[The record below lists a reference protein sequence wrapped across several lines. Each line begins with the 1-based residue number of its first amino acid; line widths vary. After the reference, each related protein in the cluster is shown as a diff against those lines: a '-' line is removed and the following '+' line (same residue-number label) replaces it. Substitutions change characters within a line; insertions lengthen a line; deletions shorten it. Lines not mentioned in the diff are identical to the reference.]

1 MRKIF
6 SKFVYFSESPTFNVS
21 KHIVFKSLL
30 TMPSNVLPLHL
41 KQTFCPLFEFSVK
54 VMGSNPGYHLKY
66 FLLYLHL
73 YFFSSSDSC
82 MVQNFLGLFAY
93 YQWQIRILFLIRASQ
108 VSIRICPFQKN
119 TFETNFMEV
128 RIDKYSALSI

>member
-1 MRKIF
+1 
-6 SKFVYFSESPTFNVS
+6 
-21 KHIVFKSLL
+21 
-30 TMPSNVLPLHL
+30 
-41 KQTFCPLFEFSVK
+41 
-54 VMGSNPGYHLKY
+54 
-66 FLLYLHL
+66 
-73 YFFSSSDSC
+73 